1 MKKYLLEQ
9 AQKVKN
15 HVIKD
20 LDSKKKSGQPFSFTM
35 DEWTSIQNRKFFNIN
50 LHHLNGFDCLGL
62 GRANGS
68 LPAPRLVEL
77 VDEHLKSFDIDMKKD
92 IVCAVTDG
100 ASVMGVFG
108 RLIPCLHLKCMC
120 HAVNLSICDVL
131 YPKKATKRKHDVSK
145 FSKQS
150 SSKLTKSQISQR
162 FESSDEEETCEKD
175 EVIHILKS
183 SLLGSVCI

>member
-1 MKKYLLEQ
+1 M
-9 AQKVKN
+9 
-15 HVIKD
+15 
-20 LDSKKKSGQPFSFTM
+20 
-35 DEWTSIQNRKFFNIN
+35 
-50 LHHLNGFDCLGL
+50 
-62 GRANGS
+62 
-68 LPAPRLVEL
+68 PAPRLVEL
-77 VDEHLKSFDIDMKKD
+77 VDEHLKRFDIDMKKD

-150 SSKLTKSQISQR
+150 HKSQISQQY
-162 FESSDEEETCEKD
+162 ESSDEEEGGISSEDSNEDGGGEGRNNTMS
-175 EVIHILKS
+175 LKNLNDIPIIFS
-183 SLLGSVCI
+183 NF

>member
-1 MKKYLLEQ
+1 M
-9 AQKVKN
+9 
-15 HVIKD
+15 
-20 LDSKKKSGQPFSFTM
+20 
-35 DEWTSIQNRKFFNIN
+35 
-50 LHHLNGFDCLGL
+50 NGFDCLGL

-77 VDEHLKSFDIDMKKD
+77 VDEHLKRFDIDMKKD

-100 ASVMGVFG
+100 ASVMGVFDG
-108 RLIPCLHLKCMC
+108 LIPCLHLKCMC

-150 SSKLTKSQISQR
+150 HKSQISQQY
-162 FESSDEEETCEKD
+162 ESSDEEEKCEKV

-183 SLLGSVCI
+183 SLLGIVCI